1 MRALAVI
8 VLSPLFDDDLGL
20 LECVEDVSV
29 EQLVTEV
36 GTEAHAVAVLP
47 RRTSLSRFE
56 DKPLPGNGS
65 DAGSLGPDGADPGP
79 NLPGN
84 ELWPVVSPVM
94 NEVIGLDMIGAL
106 QPETDARPIPPYCLR
121 HR

>member
-1 MRALAVI
+1 M
-8 VLSPLFDDDLGL
+8 LSPLFDDDLGL

-36 GTEAHAVAVLP
+36 GTEALAVAVLP

-84 ELWPVVSPVM
+84 ELWPVVSSVM
-94 NEVIGLDMIGAL
+94 DEVIGLDMIGAL